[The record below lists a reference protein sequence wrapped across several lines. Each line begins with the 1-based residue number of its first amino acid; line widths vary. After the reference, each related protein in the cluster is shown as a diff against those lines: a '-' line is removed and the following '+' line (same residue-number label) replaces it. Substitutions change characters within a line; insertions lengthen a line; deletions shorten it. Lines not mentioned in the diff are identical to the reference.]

1 MYQFTFALCTFV
13 LCISCINSA
22 PSSPTLL
29 SALLSPPSASAPAST
44 YEANAAVAPS
54 QASSPPHND
63 RHETGSTMY
72 DQKQSGKYNIHLN
85 IKDVAIIALDAGG
98 DGGIGDAGQ
107 DYYEDYDLSDFTVKP
122 VFGLVEIS
130 SNKPSTN
137 NSDTLPLINF
147 ELDNWM
153 ANATSANK
161 TEASASN
168 STAIEEPII
177 KDPKPQSV
185 EILNENS
192 ASTTAT
198 SAVSSTAAP
207 AIELSSPTAISHK
220 QTPLPI
226 QFPIQPDQIPVQVI
240 LDALPA
246 VQKAHSGRQRVNGG
260 GAINANWRL
269 RNGVRATPSH
279 NRRITPPHS
288 GFEDSPYFAAAASSA
303 LGNNKYRKHHS
314 FSHNAQRRNC
324 IVDQNGQCQNSQRQS
339 FSSPTL

>member
-1 MYQFTFALCTFV
+1 MMYQFTFALCTFV
-13 LCISCINSA
+13 LCISCANSA

-29 SALLSPPSASAPAST
+29 SALLSPPSASAPSSS
-44 YEANAAVAPS
+44 YETDAAVAPFPAS
-54 QASSPPHND
+54 QSD
-63 RHETGSTMY
+63 RRETGSTTY

-107 DYYEDYDLSDFTVKP
+107 DYYEDYDIADFTVKP
-122 VFGLVEIS
+122 VFGLVEIT

-137 NSDTLPLINF
+137 GSETLIHF
-147 ELDNWM
+147 EPDNWM

-161 TEASASN
+161 TETPASN
-168 STAIEEPII
+168 GTAIEEPII

-185 EILNENS
+185 EILNES
-192 ASTTAT
+192 SEQSTTV

-207 AIELSSPTAISHK
+207 AIEASSPSHISHK

-246 VQKAHSGRQRVNGG
+246 AVQKAQLGRQRVNGG
-260 GAINANWRL
+260 GGAGAIKSNWRL
-269 RNGVRATPSH
+269 RNRATPSH
-279 NRRITPPHS
+279 HRRITPPNS
-288 GFEDSPYFAAAASSA
+288 GFEDSPYFAATASPA
-303 LGNNKYRKHHS
+303 IGNNKYRKHS
-314 FSHNAQRRNC
+314 FSHQAQRRNC